1 MDKSIDAF
9 SSKQANKTLLMPMLA
24 LRDVVIFPHM
34 VIPLFIGRDKSVKGL
49 EEAMQGSRQV
59 LLVSQKDPA
68 CDHPVLE
75 DLYQVGTVSTILQI
89 LKLPDST
96 IKVLIEGGQ
105 RGKII
110 GCNQTDPCFI
120 VEVETFDTQV
130 SLGQEL
136 EILIKS
142 LVLQFE
148 NYVKLNKRLPP
159 EIISSLLNINDPVRL
174 IDNITTHL
182 LTKVSE
188 KQKVLE
194 LSQLSE
200 RIEYLIG
207 VIKNELDILKIKR
220 KIEFNVK
227 KQMEKS
233 QRQYYLNEEMK
244 AIQKELGEMDEATG
258 NEIEDLRAKIKA
270 SKMTI
275 EAKEKATNELNKL
288 KLMPAMSAE
297 ATVCRN
303 YIDCLLNIP
312 WKHSTK
318 LSNDL
323 NYAQEILE
331 KDHYGLEKVKER
343 IVEYLAVQMRVKKS
357 QGNVICLVGPPGV
370 GKTSLGESI
379 ARAIKRKFLR
389 VALGGVRDEAEIRG
403 HRRTYIGAMP
413 GKIIQKMMKAKVN
426 NPLFL
431 LDEIDKMSSDFRG
444 DPASAL
450 LEVLDFEQNNAFND
464 HYLEVDYDLSK
475 VMFIATANSLNI
487 PHALLDRMEI
497 IWISGYTEDEK
508 LNIAIKYLLPKQKKL
523 SGLKVEELTVTD
535 DAIMEIIR
543 YYTKEAGV
551 RNLEREIA
559 KLCRKIVKSLF
570 TNMEINSYIIDQA
583 EIEKYLGVRRYRLG
597 KVEDYTK
604 KLPIKNDWIGQVT
617 GLAWTEVGGDILTIE
632 AAAVAGDGKV
642 IRTGKLGEVMQ
653 ESIQA
658 AITVVRSRASYLGID
673 NNFYKKHDIHVH
685 VPEGATPKDG
695 PSAGIAMC
703 TALVSLFT
711 NIPVKKDVAMTGE
724 ITLRGKVLPIGGLK
738 EKLLAAKRAGI
749 ITVIIP
755 EDNLSDLREIPESV
769 YQGLNIRAVH
779 WIEQVLDIA
788 LENNVKP
795 SSFAK
800 KKRGTSTIIANKS
813 ETRTANIRKNRR
825 KIINNEIIDD
835 VISRH

>member
-1 MDKSIDAF
+1 MNKSIDTD
-9 SSKQANKTLLMPMLA
+9 SSKHMDKIVTMPMLA

-49 EEAMQGSRQV
+49 DEAMQGNRQI
-59 LLVSQKDPA
+59 LLVAQKDPS
-68 CDHPVLE
+68 CDQPLFE
-75 DLYQVGTVSTILQI
+75 DLYHVGTISTILQI
-89 LKLPDST
+89 LKLPDAT
-96 IKVLIEGGQ
+96 IKVLIEGTK
-105 RGKII
+105 RGRVINSKQ
-110 GCNQTDPCFI
+110 NDPCFL
-120 VEVETFDTQV
+120 VEVQAFETQIV
-130 SLGQEL
+130 LNQEL

-142 LVLQFE
+142 LVAQFE
-148 NYVKLNKRLPP
+148 HYVKLNKRLPA
-159 EIISSLLNINDPVRL
+159 EILTSLLNINDPVRL
-174 IDNITTHL
+174 IDTITTHL
-182 LTKVSE
+182 LTKVNE

-194 LSQLSE
+194 LEKLSD

-207 VIKNELDILKIKR
+207 VIKNELDVLKLKR

-258 NEIEDLRAKIKA
+258 NEIEDLRIKIRG
-270 SKMTI
+270 SGMTL
-275 EAKEKATNELNKL
+275 EAKEKANTELNKL

-312 WKHSTK
+312 WKRSTK

-323 NYAQEILE
+323 TYAEEVLE
-331 KDHYGLEKVKER
+331 NDHYGLEKVKER
-343 IVEYLAVQMRVKKS
+343 IIEYLAVQMRVKRS

-379 ARAIKRKFLR
+379 ARAMKKKFLR

-413 GKIIQKMMKAKVN
+413 GKIIQKLIKSKVN

-450 LEVLDFEQNNAFND
+450 LEVLDSEQNNSFND

-497 IWISGYTEDEK
+497 IWLSGYTEDEK
-508 LNIAIKYLLPKQKKL
+508 LNIATKYLLAKQKKL
-523 SGLKVEELTVTD
+523 SGLKPEELTVTD
-535 DAIMEIIR
+535 NAIMEIIR
-543 YYTKEAGV
+543 YYTREAGV
-551 RNLEREIA
+551 RSLEREIA
-559 KLCRKIVKSLF
+559 KLCRKIVKNLLSNLA
-570 TNMEINSYIIDQA
+570 INNYVIDQDD
-583 EIEKYLGVRRYRLG
+583 IEKYLGVRRYRLG
-597 KVEDYTK
+597 KIEDYVNHNPVK
-604 KLPIKNDWIGQVT
+604 KDWVGQVT

-673 NNFYKKHDIHVH
+673 ENFYKKHDIHVH

-749 ITVIIP
+749 VTVIIP
-755 EDNLSDLREIPESV
+755 EDNLSDLKEIPENV
-769 YQGLNIRAVH
+769 YQGLNIHPVH
-779 WIEQVLDIA
+779 WIDQVLDVA
-788 LENNVKP
+788 LEFIPKP
-795 SSFAK
+795 SNLNK
-800 KKRGTSTIIANKS
+800 KKKSIVAANPKQS
-813 ETRTANIRKNRR
+813 ATVRKNRR
-825 KIINNEIIDD
+825 KSMEI
-835 VISRH
+835 ISRH